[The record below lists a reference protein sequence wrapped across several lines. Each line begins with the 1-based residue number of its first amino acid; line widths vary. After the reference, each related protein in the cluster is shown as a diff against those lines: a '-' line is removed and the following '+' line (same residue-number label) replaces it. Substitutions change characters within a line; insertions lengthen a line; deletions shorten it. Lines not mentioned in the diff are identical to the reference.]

1 MNNQSARSAYGTP
14 GGQPYAGAPGG
25 YGGQQFGGGQYA
37 QPSYGGAYGGGY
49 DPSVAG
55 RGNGG
60 GGYPPAYRNEAEL
73 AAAAYGAGAG
83 AGAGYGVQAAV
94 QEEIPPPGVP
104 GAGYR
109 EWYPFRGPHD
119 PCPPIGVK
127 KYVIPPNQYIL
138 YQPTGLPQYPL
149 EEALRLG
156 TLWPALYSPYE
167 PGCGRS

>member
-1 MNNQSARSAYGTP
+1 MGYSA
-14 GGQPYAGAPGG
+14 QAGAQG
-25 YGGQQFGGGQYA
+25 
-37 QPSYGGAYGGGY
+37 
-49 DPSVAG
+49 
-55 RGNGG
+55 
-60 GGYPPAYRNEAEL
+60 
-73 AAAAYGAGAG
+73 
-83 AGAGYGVQAAV
+83 
-94 QEEIPPPGVP
+94 EIPPPGVP

-109 EWYPFRGPHD
+109 EWYPYHGTCD

-127 KYVIPPNQYIL
+127 KYVIPPNQYIM